1 MFIKYSIICKHDKQN
16 KKLNVGGKKIKKLL
30 VFILLCLV
38 LYVQTISGEISQS
51 VSYVNRTNNVPNLID
66 FNGRLTD
73 SSGNTINQTVDITF
87 KLYDV
92 ETGGTALWTET
103 QSVTVTDG
111 LFNVKLGS
119 VTALD
124 ESNFSSSERWIG
136 ISVGTDSEMTP
147 RTRIA
152 AVPYAFTDGDWSKN
166 GDDLYFNTGNVGI
179 GTDNPNYSL
188 DIFGNYGWHA
198 PHNFMLRGTGEF
210 SFDFEDFDGEDYWH
224 VWDSDHGSIL
234 SVRNNGKV
242 GIGLNVPQ
250 YKFVVKNNSD
260 TSAIM
265 LLMGPDATT
274 DIETKDIAYLMR
286 TAVSGVKNANTAGFA
301 VGAFET
307 GISGKTRMDIKLSG
321 TPGLS
326 NNWGKIPDVQ
336 VMTLQADGKVGIGT
350 TAPTAK
356 LEVMGKGSFT
366 GTVSGA
372 DAVDD
377 DEFVTKG
384 QIITYEVG
392 DFAQGGVVFWI
403 DETGQHGLVCAKE
416 DQSTGVRWFAGTFGV
431 TRATG
436 NGPFSG
442 ELNTSIIISS
452 QVSIGDDGNDYAA
465 QICNDLQITEG
476 GKTYGDLYLPPKEE
490 LNMMYQNKATIDATA
505 TANGGSAFADDYY
518 WSSTEFFSNNS
529 WFQSLS
535 TGFQCDAMKHLSCRV
550 RAVRA
555 F

>member
-1 MFIKYSIICKHDKQN
+1 LFIKYSIICKHDKQN